1 MKVHPVLAEL
11 FRAGRQ
17 TDRHDDSNSRFLQFR
32 EPARNDWSSY
42 LDITVGPR
50 TAPKSAVKS
59 MRLSKIR
66 KARFAVKC
74 QKHTGLLLFFVRG
87 ATAQLGSRTP
97 HFLSS

>member
-17 TDRHDDSNSRFLQFR
+17 TDGHDEANSRFLQFR
-32 EPARNDWSSY
+32 EPARNDCSSY

-59 MRLSKIR
+59 MRLSKI

-74 QKHTGLLLFFVRG
+74 QKRTGLLLFFVRG
-87 ATAQLGSRTP
+87 ATAQLGSKPP
-97 HFLSS
+97 HF